1 MDGFDFFSFFFK
13 IKQIITFTAT
23 ENKEWDVMNLLNVQV
38 IVYQKYIMGSFL
50 EFLIQ
55 KSNIN

>member
-1 MDGFDFFSFFFK
+1 M
-13 IKQIITFTAT
+13 ITFTAT
-23 ENKEWDVMNLLNVQV
+23 ENKELDVMNLLNVQV
-38 IVYQKYIMGSFL
+38 IVYQKYIMGSFF